1 MALHVL
7 VPYDDA
13 EPARAAL
20 AHAVTQFPEADVS
33 VLVVSERTDL
43 LSRADGSDESSTA
56 DAAAALVSER
66 VEAIRDVAPDS
77 GAGRIETAVRPGAG
91 ADEVVD
97 YVEEAA
103 VNHVVVGNGSQ
114 SVLSRVLHGSVA
126 ERIARHSPVP
136 VTMVDADARTE
147 SEGEVK
153 DPVAVRQD

>member
-13 EPARAAL
+13 DPAQAAL
-20 AHAVTQFPEADVS
+20 EHAVTQFPDADIS
-33 VLVVSERTDL
+33 VLVVSDRDDLKSTTAEGDELSTD
-43 LSRADGSDESSTA
+43 

-66 VEAIRDVAPDS
+66 VEAIGDAS
-77 GAGRIETAVRPGAG
+77 GGGAGRIRTAVRPGAG

-97 YVEEAA
+97 HVREAA
-103 VNHVVVGNGSQ
+103 VNHVVVGNASQ

-136 VTMVDADARTE
+136 VTMVDADAGTE
-147 SEGEVK
+147 PEDEVEE
-153 DPVAVRQD
+153 PMAARQD